1 MVTGAFLAESATAV
15 DHKLNVMGG
24 VIEHWIV
31 DPTRPDTQLTLV
43 ALTQTQHGETRREVE
58 INIRPPEDGADP
70 VVITGPIPEAAA
82 RGELGFAFFVF
93 QTNIFGQFD
102 GRWVFEVSAG
112 GNTVSFPL
120 NVRHAG

>member
-1 MVTGAFLAESATAV
+1 MVTGAFLAESATAI
-15 DHKLNVMGG
+15 DHKLNVVGG
-24 VIEHWIV
+24 VIEHWTL
-31 DPTRPDTQLTLV
+31 DPAGPDTQLTLV
-43 ALTQTQHGETRREVE
+43 ALTQTQLGETKREVE
-58 INIRPPEDGADP
+58 IKIRPPQDGADP

-82 RGELGFAFFVF
+82 RGELGFASFVF
-93 QTNIFGQFD
+93 QTNIFGHFE